1 MTRLSKYYDK
11 AKAEELI
18 KVRYTNSIPAIR
30 FTLKRIVPTNHFQ
43 NLKNRLRNEGW
54 KDWHILLALDNL
66 VLNYRM
72 SELGIR
78 TIQDMN
84 NFRKKFMQEEEKE
97 ESLIVPLDQI
107 NEENMKNNLKLS
119 MLSTLKGYSF
129 SLEGKMIDPE
139 EISKFLAEKFNYW
152 EDDVDHEPV
161 FDTY

>member
-18 KVRYTNSIPAIR
+18 KVRYTKSIPAIR
-30 FTLKRIVPTNHFQ
+30 LTLKRIVPTDHFQ
-43 NLKNRLRNEGW
+43 NLKSKLRNEGW

-66 VLNYRM
+66 VLNFRM

-78 TIQDMN
+78 TIHDMN

-97 ESLIVPLDQI
+97 ENLIVPLDQI

-119 MLSTLKGYSF
+119 MLSTLKGYGF

-152 EDDVDHEPV
+152 KDDVDHEPV
-161 FDTY
+161 FDMY